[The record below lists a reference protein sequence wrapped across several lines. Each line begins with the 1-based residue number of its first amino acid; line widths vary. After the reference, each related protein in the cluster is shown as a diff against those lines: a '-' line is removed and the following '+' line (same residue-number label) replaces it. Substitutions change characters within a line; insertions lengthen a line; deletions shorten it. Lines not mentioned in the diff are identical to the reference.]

1 MEGVRVVGA
10 GRIGVSAWRACV
22 LRGIG
27 LQLLSQKTRHAR
39 RHTKPASADDADA
52 LQGIARMAVYGRLKD
67 YSGGVLRK
75 AGLNP
80 QTHQPAS
87 TDALQCMILRFRNF

>member
-1 MEGVRVVGA
+1 MLFSNGD
-10 GRIGVSAWRACV
+10 RAA
-22 LRGIG
+22 RF
-27 LQLLSQKTRHAR
+27 RRRDMPAR
-39 RHTKPASADDADA
+39 RHTEPASADDADA

-75 AGLNP
+75 AGS
-80 QTHQPAS
+80 THRPTKPAS